1 MRVIIVFDVLNFADA
16 KVAIFFQ
23 KKEAIFF
30 QKSYKNCN
38 FFFVT

>member
-1 MRVIIVFDVLNFADA
+1 MKVIIVFDVLNFADA

-30 QKSYKNCN
+30 QKNYKICH
-38 FFFVT
+38 FFL